1 MNILGIS
8 CFYHDS
14 AACLIKD
21 GKVIAAAQEER
32 FTRKKHDENFPK
44 NAVEY
49 CLKEGNI
56 TIDEIDYVGFY
67 DKPFVKF
74 ERILETTLSA
84 APKGFPPYLKAV
96 PVWLSKKLWIPNILR
111 KELNYK
117 GPIVYTDHH
126 EAHAAG
132 SFLVSPYDEA
142 IILTLDGVG
151 EWATA
156 TAGVGKGNQFKLTK
170 EIRFP
175 HSLGLLYSAF
185 TYFLGFKV
193 NSAEYKVM
201 GLAPYGEPKYY
212 DLICKNLIDIKED
225 GSFRLNMDYF
235 GYTYSLRMTND
246 KFSDLLGVPPRK
258 PESKLDQV
266 HKDIARSV
274 QKVTEEI
281 VLRMVRHLHKET
293 GIPNLCLSGGV
304 ALNCVANGKILRE
317 TPIKNIFIQPAAGDA
332 GSAMGV
338 AAFVYYSYL
347 NNPRNGGLA
356 HSYFGPEFS
365 DAEIESYLKQQNIPY
380 EKLSRDDLLK
390 TTAQVLTEENVIGWF
405 QGRME
410 FGPRA
415 LGNRSIIADPRGKDM
430 QSKVNLKIKFRES
443 FRPFAPAVLEEKAK
457 DYFQLE
463 VESPYMLLV
472 APVHEE
478 KRSLLP
484 SITHV
489 DGSARV
495 QTVRQNQNPIFYDLI
510 KEFEKL
516 TGVSVLINTSF
527 NVRGEP
533 IVCSPEDA
541 YRCFMRTHMDYLVL
555 GSFFLDKKKQP
566 ALKESV
572 DWQKEFEL
580 D

>member
-1 MNILGIS
+1 
-8 CFYHDS
+8 
-14 AACLIKD
+14 
-21 GKVIAAAQEER
+21 
-32 FTRKKHDENFPK
+32 
-44 NAVEY
+44 
-49 CLKEGNI
+49 
-56 TIDEIDYVGFY
+56 
-67 DKPFVKF
+67 
-74 ERILETTLSA
+74 
-84 APKGFPPYLKAV
+84 
-96 PVWLSKKLWIPNILR
+96 
-111 KELNYK
+111 
-117 GPIVYTDHH
+117 
-126 EAHAAG
+126 
-132 SFLVSPYDEA
+132 
-142 IILTLDGVG
+142 
-151 EWATA
+151 
-156 TAGVGKGNQFKLTK
+156 
-170 EIRFP
+170 
-175 HSLGLLYSAF
+175 
-185 TYFLGFKV
+185 
-193 NSAEYKVM
+193 
-201 GLAPYGEPKYY
+201 
-212 DLICKNLIDIKED
+212 
-225 GSFRLNMDYF
+225 MDYF

-246 KFSDLLGVPPRK
+246 KFTELLGIPPRK

-266 HKDIARSV
+266 HKDIAMSV

-293 GIPNLCLSGGV
+293 KISNLCLSGGV

-365 DAEIESYLKQQNIPY
+365 DAEIESYLKQQNIPH
-380 EKLSRDDLLK
+380 EKLSRENLLK

-457 DYFQLE
+457 EYFQLD

-484 SITHV
+484 SVTHV

-510 KEFEKL
+510 KEFEK
-516 TGVSVLINTSF
+516 
-527 NVRGEP
+527 
-533 IVCSPEDA
+533 
-541 YRCFMRTHMDYLVL
+541 
-555 GSFFLDKKKQP
+555 
-566 ALKESV
+566 
-572 DWQKEFEL
+572 
-580 D
+580 